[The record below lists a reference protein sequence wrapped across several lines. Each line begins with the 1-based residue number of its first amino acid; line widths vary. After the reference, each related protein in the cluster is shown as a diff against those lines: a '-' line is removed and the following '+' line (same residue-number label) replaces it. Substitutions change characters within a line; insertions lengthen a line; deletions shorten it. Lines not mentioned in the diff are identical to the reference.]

1 MPSLCL
7 CTGVRGLPRSRHRGR
22 FWIHENSELSTAPNP
37 AQQTSPC
44 SRIPQH
50 SAVPVSVRRRASAP
64 APAPRCL
71 VRKPNLPGDRMG
83 PVGNAAGPCL
93 RFAESGAD
101 GPVCRIRRLPTQLP
115 FANSDAW
122 LDRGHARG
130 RIRIVGDA
138 PRGGPAGA
146 CFVAKAMATYSWSP
160 EVKAIA
166 RPSSPASPEA
176 GDTGPPADPR
186 RTTVN
191 SPKQSPR
198 PTTSSWLEVT
208 GGSSVAGWR
217 RRSKECCWFVK
228 PEATGSPGAEV
239 WSQSTLVLLL
249 PAGVRGTILALGPA
263 SPDKGEAAS

>member
-1 MPSLCL
+1 MSPTRSSSVGIELTIAFVPKRIL
-7 CTGVRGLPRSRHRGR
+7 PIDVAARVHVLAQVRLP
-22 FWIHENSELSTAPNP
+22 ANP
-37 AQQTSPC
+37 ARSIATKEAGSEG
-44 SRIPQH
+44 R
-50 SAVPVSVRRRASAP
+50 SADM
-64 APAPRCL
+64 L
-71 VRKPNLPGDRMG
+71 L
-83 PVGNAAGPCL
+83 
-93 RFAESGAD
+93 AESGAD

-239 WSQSTLVLLL
+239 WSQ
-249 PAGVRGTILALGPA
+249 PGPTV
-263 SPDKGEAAS
+263 